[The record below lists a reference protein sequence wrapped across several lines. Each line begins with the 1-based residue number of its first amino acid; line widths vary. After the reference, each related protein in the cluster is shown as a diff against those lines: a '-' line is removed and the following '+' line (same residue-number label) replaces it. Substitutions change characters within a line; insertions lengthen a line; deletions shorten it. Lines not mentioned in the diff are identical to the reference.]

1 MAMGRSFCLHFGP
14 CTHVPPILRI
24 FGGDRALTQLPMARN
39 FHREPNIKSD
49 GHESPNDV
57 HKIFRAPKISKIRS
71 PPAPAIGSWGSPG
84 GNFWA
89 RLPRAP
95 AAGFGELMSQ
105 KAIEKEK
112 NEKHISGPRPYVS
125 GDLMDPV
132 PRSLEHRIFFSISG
146 PQILCLGLIKSETHC
161 FYRTATA
168 VAVSAYIEV
177 PRFRVFRRVGVGGCC
192 WNGLVARVLNAN
204 NKKSYCV

>member
-1 MAMGRSFCLHFGP
+1 
-14 CTHVPPILRI
+14 
-24 FGGDRALTQLPMARN
+24 MARN

-57 HKIFRAPKISKIRS
+57 HKIFRAPKILKIRS

-89 RLPRAP
+89 RLPAAP
-95 AAGFGELMSQ
+95 AAGFGELRSQ
-105 KAIEKEK
+105 KAIEKKKKKKKKRK
-112 NEKHISGPRPYVS
+112 NISGPRPYVFLVILWILS
-125 GDLMDPV
+125 QKV
-132 PRSLEHRIFFSISG
+132 WSAEFSISG
-146 PQILCLGLIKSETHC
+146 PRILCLGLKKSETHC

-168 VAVSAYIEV
+168 VAVGAYIEV

-192 WNGLVARVLNAN
+192 WKGLVARVLNTN